1 MAAAAFAVAAISR
14 VGRAIPAGRPRQPPR
29 LAPTIPAAPRRSRS
43 RAAAALTMAS
53 SDAADASRARTPPPP
68 ARAAAVV
75 YIASSIDGYIAG
87 PGGSLTFL
95 GPFNTPDRV
104 DPATGEKDDL
114 GHAAFAATIDA
125 LVMGRG
131 TYDAVAAM
139 DCDWPYGDLRVVV
152 LTSRP
157 LSPPAPAATVG
168 VAAGDPAALLA
179 RLAGEGV
186 RRVWVDGGVTVS
198 RFLAAGLV
206 SSMILT
212 TVPVVL
218 GGGVPLFRTAPGG
231 GSLPAGGE
239 RWALTACRSLPD
251 GVVQRTYERQGAGEG
266 SGGGDA
272 QQG

>member
-1 MAAAAFAVAAISR
+1 
-14 VGRAIPAGRPRQPPR
+14 
-29 LAPTIPAAPRRSRS
+29 
-43 RAAAALTMAS
+43 MAS
-53 SDAADASRARTPPPP
+53 SDAADASRAGPPPPP

-87 PGGSLTFL
+87 PGGSLAFL

-114 GHAAFAATIDA
+114 GHAAFTASIDA

-168 VAAGDPAALLA
+168 VAAGDPAALLE
-179 RLAGEGV
+179 RLAAEGV
-186 RRVWVDGGVTVS
+186 RRVWLDGGVTVS

-218 GGGVPLFRTAPGG
+218 GGGVPLFCSAAGG
-231 GSLPAGGE
+231 GALPAGGE

-251 GVVQRTYERQGAGEG
+251 GVVQRTYERQGAEEG